1 MTTRLK
7 LVLPIYTLRVYE
19 SWVKI
24 AYFNGIYDFS
34 STSIWTSIFEVWWD
48 ANYHILYQNIID
60 IIMAAFE
67 MTSQNCKLSIQL
79 LSYQISMQKS
89 QLFNMIKLW
98 LTYSTMLSWM
108 LYSFFGHICVII
120 NYNACICIYNYIY
133 TYICI
138 SINMTCIISR
148 HRFKLPRRPAAGRV
162 CQALRVKCQKL
173 CGFGQGAEGIFFL
186 TVKCHGFFGAKCQS
200 MIPCFLDI
208 VF

>member
-1 MTTRLK
+1 MGALNIGINWRSRGQHLGPCLAFKHARFEQIWIQGPGKLKSFNLHRANPSCEKFRPWDVTTRLK
-7 LVLPIYTLRVYE
+7 LVPPINTLRVYE

-48 ANYHILYQNIID
+48 ANYHILYQDIN

-108 LYSFFGHICVII
+108 LYSFFWSYMY
-120 NYNACICIYNYIY
+120 YNACIMYI
-133 TYICI
+133 
-138 SINMTCIISR
+138 
-148 HRFKLPRRPAAGRV
+148 
-162 CQALRVKCQKL
+162 
-173 CGFGQGAEGIFFL
+173 
-186 TVKCHGFFGAKCQS
+186 
-200 MIPCFLDI
+200 
-208 VF
+208 